1 MIRLN
6 NDTIT
11 EPSGLKGFIRRNP
24 RQSAHLRRL
33 QTDWPSARRF
43 AENASLFLGDA
54 LTISDHEA
62 EEENRP
68 LLDYAITQGLRAYG
82 AAGEADD
89 AARLRAFIKTT
100 SDLICERLAGV
111 VIRFDAGALWRA
123 AGSTPPAAFLSEQA
137 ERGGRFLEILIDAS
151 RMADD
156 RKAIKAALMKNL

>member
-24 RQSAHLRRL
+24 RQSVHLRRL

-54 LTISDHEA
+54 LMIRDHEA

-68 LLDYAITQGLRAYG
+68 LLDEAIVQGLRAYG

-111 VIRFDAGALWRA
+111 VIRFDGAAWRA
-123 AGSTPPAAFLSEQA
+123 AGSTPPAAFLAEQA

-156 RKAIKAALMKNL
+156 RKAIKAALMNNL